1 MQDLEPSCA
10 EQFANSANRKKDSL
24 KTVMDGEMPSRSHC
38 PTHTNIERML
48 NEEEETL

>member
-10 EQFANSANRKKDSL
+10 EQFANSANGKKHSL

-38 PTHTNIERML
+38 PTHASMERML
-48 NEEEETL
+48 NREEEIM